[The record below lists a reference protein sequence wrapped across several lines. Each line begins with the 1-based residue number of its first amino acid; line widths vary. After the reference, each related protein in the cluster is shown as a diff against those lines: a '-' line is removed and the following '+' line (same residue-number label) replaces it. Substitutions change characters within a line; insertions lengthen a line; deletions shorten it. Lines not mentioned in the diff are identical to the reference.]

1 MHQKH
6 KRTRVWTRLKF
17 NRLCEQARSKVSYA
31 VLSDLINRTVRGNI
45 VWKRVNDTVYI
56 SIPDG
61 VHIVGHNFISI
72 EFEGGLS
79 YQFDC
84 TSQQEKFDEL
94 LTLAK
99 AYHVVCV
106 SEMIYPEKCSAGVI
120 FDHTLYKM
128 KWDWLIEHPGKN
140 ESDWLSKVRLVKS
153 PECAYAHNVLM
164 LHEKNGK
171 HFKDN
176 IDAVCIF
183 CPFGDFSECN
193 TCIHELY
200 AVWCSIT
207 NVVDLLHDAHPNRVK
222 DDLYKSL
229 KILGTTLRDLPL
241 RTDMNIHTK

>member
-45 VWKRVNDTVYI
+45 VWKRVNDTAYI

-61 VHIVGHNFISI
+61 VYIGGHSFISI

-79 YQFDC
+79 HQFDC

-94 LTLAK
+94 LALAK
-99 AYHVVCV
+99 AYHVVNVKDYCT
-106 SEMIYPEKCSAGVI
+106 EKFSTGVI
-120 FDHTLYKM
+120 FDHTLYKK

-140 ESDWLSKVRLVKS
+140 EFDWSSEVRLVRS
-153 PECAYAHNVLM
+153 PECAYAYNVLM

-183 CPFGDFSECN
+183 CPFGGFSECN
-193 TCIHELY
+193 TCMHELY
-200 AVWCSIT
+200 AVWYSIT
-207 NVVDLLHDAHPNRVK
+207 NVVGLLHDAHPNRVK

>member
-17 NRLCEQARSKVSYA
+17 NRLCEQARSKVGYA

-45 VWKRVNDTVYI
+45 VWKRVNDTAYI

-61 VHIVGHNFISI
+61 VHIVGRSFISI

-94 LTLAK
+94 LALAK
-99 AYHVVCV
+99 AYHVVSVRDDC
-106 SEMIYPEKCSAGVI
+106 PEKYSAGVI
-120 FDHTLYKM
+120 FDHTLYKK

-140 ESDWLSKVRLVKS
+140 EYNWLSEVHLVRS

-171 HFKDN
+171 HFKDH

-183 CPFGDFSECN
+183 CPFGDFSECD
-193 TCIHELY
+193 TCMHELY

-207 NVVDLLHDAHPNRVK
+207 NAVGLLHDAHPTPVR

-229 KILGTTLRDLPL
+229 KILGTMLRDLPL
-241 RTDMNIHTK
+241 RTDMNIRTK